1 MNLPNTTS
9 RYSFSL
15 TVAFVITGTL
25 FWIMQS
31 VIEEDEPK
39 LPPPSFGAT
48 LSFLP
53 KLEDREIESDPPEIQ
68 PPPEVIPPPEF
79 RPLALETDGAVE
91 IGVEFVAPV
100 ADAGPFVPGMADGN
114 ELPIVTVA
122 PEYPRRAALQ
132 GIEGWVI
139 VEFAVDELGRV
150 QAPRV
155 VDSQPAG
162 VFDKKAVQAVSRYK
176 YKPRVVNGQAVPVPS
191 RRQKIRFN
199 LT

>member
-39 LPPPSFGAT
+39 LPPPSSGAT

-100 ADAGPFVPGMADGN
+100 ADAGPFVPGRADGN
-114 ELPIVTVA
+114 
-122 PEYPRRAALQ
+122 
-132 GIEGWVI
+132 
-139 VEFAVDELGRV
+139 
-150 QAPRV
+150 
-155 VDSQPAG
+155 
-162 VFDKKAVQAVSRYK
+162 
-176 YKPRVVNGQAVPVPS
+176 
-191 RRQKIRFN
+191 
-199 LT
+199 